1 MKQSRRC
8 YCGVGIVSYMKNCR
22 NENLLT
28 SGRHPLILPE
38 NNRRRPAA
46 GQQDGDLLFAD
57 KKRLA

>member
-1 MKQSRRC
+1 MKD
-8 YCGVGIVSYMKNCR
+8 CR